1 MKANTRR
8 YIFTITFSLFKLT
21 VIFSFLVVNGI
32 NQVNQDGLN
41 VKKVWIK
48 EVAGEHALSP
58 LLHGD
63 SIVFS
68 LLDETSPK
76 ESKNVQFFDLKNL
89 NVSSKLDMPQ
99 SLHEFIG
106 LSNNTAIFIGW
117 PWGEPEQKII
127 AIDINQKKIKWISSV
142 RNTNAA
148 GYVPI
153 QDIHVLNSY
162 LAILSH
168 EGHTVGD
175 YMDSPFQVT
184 GSFVKIFDLRNGKE
198 LSSVKYTSEIS
209 FLDSSDKNSLYTSD
223 RNFIYRLN
231 KDQKISKKLSLS
243 LEGIS
248 PFFIAK
254 DYYLYVDSK
263 KETIGKM
270 IIDNKPKNKP
280 KHEMLWT
287 SWVSNIKTPDSF
299 RGGIGGINIEKAVI
313 FEDQFIALVEKP
325 DGGESVG
332 VSGFLVSHSV
342 KDGSLNWIS
351 PSSWYYEMTPKIFL
365 DRYLIFGDSNATRDL
380 ADDAT
385 IIIDVASGDIVS
397 KIKFPIRNTPSFEG
411 NKFILKSW
419 KHIAQYRAFAN

>member
-8 YIFTITFSLFKLT
+8 YIFTIAFSLFKFT
-21 VIFSFLVVNGI
+21 VIFSFFTI
-32 NQVNQDGLN
+32 NSITQVYQDRLN

-48 EVAGEHALSP
+48 EATGEHTLSP
-58 LLHGD
+58 LLHRD

-76 ESKNVQFFDLKNL
+76 ESKSVQFFDLKNL
-89 NVSSKLDMPQ
+89 NMSSKLDIPQ
-99 SLHEFIG
+99 SLHRFIG

-117 PWGEPEQKII
+117 PWGESEQKII

-142 RNTNAA
+142 RNTNVA

-153 QDIHVLNSY
+153 QDIRVLNSY
-162 LAILSH
+162 LAVLSH

-198 LSSVKYTSEIS
+198 LSSVKYNSEIS
-209 FLDSSDKNSLYTSD
+209 FLDSSDKNSLYIND
-223 RNFIYRLN
+223 RNFIYKLN
-231 KDQKISKKLSLS
+231 EDQKIDKKLSLS

-254 DYYLYVDSK
+254 DYYLYIDSK

-270 IIDNKPKNKP
+270 IIDKKS

-299 RGGIGGINIEKAVI
+299 RGGIGGINIEKAII
-313 FEDQFIALVEKP
+313 FEDQLIALVEKP
-325 DGGESVG
+325 DGGESIG

-380 ADDAT
+380 SDDAA

-397 KIKFPIRNTPSFEG
+397 KIEFPIRNTPSFER
-411 NKFILKSW
+411 NTFILKSW
-419 KHIAQYRAFAN
+419 KRVAQYRAFAN

>member
-8 YIFTITFSLFKLT
+8 YIFTIAFSLFKFT
-21 VIFSFLVVNGI
+21 VIFSFFTI
-32 NQVNQDGLN
+32 NSITQVYQDRLN

-48 EVAGEHALSP
+48 EATGEHTLSP
-58 LLHGD
+58 LLHRD

-76 ESKNVQFFDLKNL
+76 ESKSVQFFDLKNL
-89 NVSSKLDMPQ
+89 NMSSKLDIPQ
-99 SLHEFIG
+99 SLHRFIG

-117 PWGEPEQKII
+117 PWGESEQKII

-142 RNTNAA
+142 RNTNVA

-153 QDIHVLNSY
+153 QDIRVLNSY
-162 LAILSH
+162 LAVLSH

-198 LSSVKYTSEIS
+198 LSSVKYNSEIS
-209 FLDSSDKNSLYTSD
+209 FLDSSDKNSLYIND
-223 RNFIYRLN
+223 RSFIYKLN
-231 KDQKISKKLSLS
+231 EDQKIDKKLSLS

-270 IIDNKPKNKP
+270 IIDKKS

-299 RGGIGGINIEKAVI
+299 RGGIGGINIEKAII
-313 FEDQFIALVEKP
+313 FEDQLIALVEKP
-325 DGGESVG
+325 DGGESIG

-380 ADDAT
+380 SDDAA

-397 KIKFPIRNTPSFEG
+397 KIEFPIRNTPSFER
-411 NKFILKSW
+411 NTFILKSW
-419 KHIAQYRAFAN
+419 KRVAQYRAFAN